1 MHSVLHAHCLVLE
14 PVAVLPFSLSGQL
27 SVLGFAF
34 HSQARQCIRPN
45 RVHHCFSYG
54 LVIRLRLLSTPPLDD
69 AVTFDYG
76 QPVLLSDGDF
86 HPTVGA
92 PSQAHECVR
101 LVARFGTRGSPAGRR
116 VRDSEGGRAATPR
129 TEPQSREISWRKA
142 HFSLVAALRAVPKRR
157 QVARTPRCP
166 ARTAIRSGQ
175 RCYQPLPQHSKLEPS
190 LSNVKSPSR

>member
-14 PVAVLPFSLSGQL
+14 PVALLPFSLSGQL

-45 RVHHCFSYG
+45 RIHHCFSYG
-54 LVIRLRLLSTPPLDD
+54 LVIRLRLLSTPSLDD

-101 LVARFGTRGSPAGRR
+101 LVARFQSAWSADWTEKRTMEWRQPGRKGQFVDEQR
-116 VRDSEGGRAATPR
+116 SAPFQSGDRSHAVHPFTARAPGLPR
-129 TEPQSREISWRKA
+129 ISSLLSDTDVYREII
-142 HFSLVAALRAVPKRR
+142 AL
-157 QVARTPRCP
+157 
-166 ARTAIRSGQ
+166 
-175 RCYQPLPQHSKLEPS
+175 L
-190 LSNVKSPSR
+190 